1 MVVWHLLGCDEMIKR
16 VSCRV
21 VSSVPLGKGSR
32 RLRPISHSN
41 DEHRK
46 LADAAPVDAGRPG
59 NSVVYTSQL
68 VTVEESADD
77 FLVGRILDCYV

>member
-1 MVVWHLLGCDEMIKR
+1 MLGCDEMIKR

-21 VSSVPLGKGSR
+21 VSSVPLGKGSS

-41 DEHRK
+41 DEHSKR
-46 LADAAPVDAGRPG
+46 ADAAPVDAGRPG

-68 VTVEESADD
+68 VTVKESADD